1 MKTINLSNFL
11 QILLE
16 DVKAKRSVCYT
27 ISEDE
32 GKNIFTVKEKLG
44 DKIYLE
50 ISEDNKYDVLF
61 NKITETFSGQYELA
75 SVHTLVGEYEIDI
88 VIDNI
93 IIVFNYYTK
102 TGKNWV
108 SQDGRKWVYN
118 MYSEI

>member
-50 ISEDNKYDVLF
+50 IPEDNKYDVLF
-61 NKITETFSGQYELA
+61 NKITETFSGKYELM
-75 SVHTLVGEYEIDI
+75 SMHSFSGEY
-88 VIDNI
+88 VIYI
-93 IIVFNYYTK
+93 IINHITVGLEYNSQSGRNWINTK
-102 TGKNWV
+102 
-108 SQDGRKWVYN
+108 
-118 MYSEI
+118 YSEI

>member
-1 MKTINLSNFL
+1 MKMKTINLDSFCTKL
-11 QILLE
+11 SK
-16 DVKAKRSVCYT
+16 DVEANRSTCYN
-27 ISEDE
+27 ISEYSL
-32 GKNIFTVKEKLG
+32 KNIFTVSEKVG
-44 DKIYLE
+44 DEIYLE
-50 ISEDNKYDVLF
+50 IPEYNKYDVLF

-108 SQDGRKWVYN
+108 YK
-118 MYSEI
+118 MYSQI